1 MSGSVSCGLASC
13 VCIQLWCV
21 ELSVPHRMW
30 QFLHFQAGNSREPCE
45 AAPQHPHHMVRFC
58 KSALVVCGLGSLF
71 FVLSPDCATRQHTVS
86 YVTGTTVAQ
95 HKPPE
100 PVFNTLS
107 YYNASEKNVLV
118 PVLPKIIK
126 DPSINSR
133 LMTRVIA

>member
-30 QFLHFQAGNSREPCE
+30 QFLHFQARNSRAPCE

-58 KSALVVCGLGSLF
+58 KSALVVFGLGLFSLF
-71 FVLSPDCATRQHTVS
+71 DPLIVRQHTVS
-86 YVTGTTVAQ
+86 DVTGTTVAQ

-100 PVFNTLS
+100 PVSTL
-107 YYNASEKNVLV
+107 
-118 PVLPKIIK
+118 
-126 DPSINSR
+126 
-133 LMTRVIA
+133 